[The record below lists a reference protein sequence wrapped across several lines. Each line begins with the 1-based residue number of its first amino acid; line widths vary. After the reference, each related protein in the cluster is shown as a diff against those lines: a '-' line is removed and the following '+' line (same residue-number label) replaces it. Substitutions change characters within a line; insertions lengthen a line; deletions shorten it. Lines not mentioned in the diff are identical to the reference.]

1 MTYSPFDALDPYSDE
16 YATNDNSIGNTNTI
30 KKSFDRKDPFA
41 HLDAG
46 PLVAKPQA
54 VTKPEVVEPI
64 KPENDSPNSAVT
76 DFIQGMKILSLERSI
91 EVRLNGQLH

>member
-54 VTKPEVVEPI
+54 VTKP
-64 KPENDSPNSAVT
+64 DSRRNGRLDGRTCA
-76 DFIQGMKILSLERSI
+76 FRRS
-91 EVRLNGQLH
+91 RH